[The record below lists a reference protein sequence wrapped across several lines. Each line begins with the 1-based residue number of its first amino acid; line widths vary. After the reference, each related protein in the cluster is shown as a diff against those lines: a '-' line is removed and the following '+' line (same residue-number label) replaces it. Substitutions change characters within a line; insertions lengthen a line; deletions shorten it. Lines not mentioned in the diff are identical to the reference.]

1 MTPIFWS
8 DHFSCKASL
17 NRKPY
22 TLVGGLIL
30 ILLLG
35 ACASLG
41 ERNAF
46 TVPPGAKV
54 GIINLIDS
62 QLTHVTVGTTVF
74 NNSIRSH
81 ATGQF
86 DFPGMVQN
94 EIVKM
99 LTERGFHP
107 VRVEAPDSLR
117 KDELALGS
125 TGWNGYRLTREYKK
139 IFSEVLEEEG
149 LDYLLVLDNR
159 NGQDSVTG
167 SSFHF
172 GGHGL
177 YTRSFFGS
185 KKNFVYSNLW
195 VHGVSPDPNLFIG
208 YPGADDVREVD
219 FSEVNDASLRE
230 LKDILQD
237 IISKKVADMPEE
249 LGL

>member
-8 DHFSCKASL
+8 NRFSFEGSL

-22 TLVGGLIL
+22 TLTGGLIL

-35 ACASLG
+35 ACASSG
-41 ERNAF
+41 ERNTF
-46 TVPPGAKV
+46 TVPPGAEV
-54 GIINLIDS
+54 GIVNLIDS
-62 QLTHVTVGTTVF
+62 DLTHVTIGTTVF

-86 DFPGMVQN
+86 DFPGMVKN
-94 EIVKM
+94 EIVEM
-99 LTERGFHP
+99 LLERGFHP
-107 VRVEAPDSLR
+107 VPVEVPDSLR
-117 KDELALGS
+117 KDDLALGS
-125 TGWNGYRLTREYKK
+125 TGWNGYRLKREYKNL
-139 IFSEVLEEEG
+139 FTEVLEEEG

-159 NGQDSVTG
+159 KGQDSVTG
-167 SSFHF
+167 SPVHF

-195 VHGVSPDPNLFIG
+195 VHGVPSEPDLFLG

-219 FSEVNDASLRE
+219 FSEINEASLPE
-230 LKDILQD
+230 VTDILED